1 MMPHYL
7 LHPVGSHGDV
17 HPFVGLGRELLRR
30 GRRVTVFTAEPFR
43 GLVEGSGLAFTPTA
57 SADDYRAVV
66 HDPGLW
72 HPSKS
77 LRVLFGGER
86 AARSLRASYEAMAAQ
101 VDPAN
106 PRKTVV
112 VSGSL
117 GLSARVLHD
126 KFKVPLATVHLQPGS
141 LLSVVDPPRFP
152 DGNTLPRWLPHW
164 ARRAVYLAADR
175 LVMDRLLSPS
185 VNGLRQELGLPK
197 VKRIFGPWRHSPER
211 LILAFPAWYA
221 SAPDWPA
228 HAVHTNFPRFDQ
240 SGDAKLSPE
249 LSAFLAAGS
258 PPIAATFGTAMRQA
272 GAAFRVAVDAFSKLD
287 VRGLILAKAGEQIP
301 TGLPATVFH
310 AEYAPFSQVF
320 SRCAAVIHH
329 GGIGT
334 SAQTLTAGV
343 PHLIRPM
350 AFDQPDNAARLARL
364 GVARSLPVA
373 EFTPGAVAAALRH
386 LLDSPAVAAACKTH
400 AARLA
405 GAEPGERAMADAV
418 EAMN

>member
-1 MMPHYL
+1 MHFL

-17 HPFVGLGRELLRR
+17 HPFVGLGRELRRR

-43 GLVEGSGLAFTPTA
+43 GLVEANGLDFTPTA
-57 SADDYRAVV
+57 TADDYHAVV
-66 HDPGLW
+66 HDPDLW

-86 AARSLRASYEAMAAQ
+86 AARALRASYAAMAAH
-101 VDPAN
+101 VDPAA
-106 PRKTVV
+106 PRRTVV

-117 GLSARVLHD
+117 GLSARVVHD
-126 KFKVPLATVHLQPGS
+126 KWRVPLATVHLQPGS

-164 ARRAVYLAADR
+164 TRRAVYYAADR

-211 LILAFPAWYA
+211 LILTFPAWYA
-221 SAPDWPA
+221 TAADWPA

-240 SGDAKLSPE
+240 SGEADVSSELDRF
-249 LSAFLAAGS
+249 LSAG
-258 PPIAATFGTAMRQA
+258 PPPVAVTFGTAMRQA
-272 GAAFRVAVDAFSKLD
+272 GAAFRAAVGAFNKLN

-301 TGLPATVFH
+301 ADLPATVFH

-334 SAQTLTAGV
+334 SAQTLAAGV
-343 PHLIRPM
+343 PHLVRPM
-350 AFDQPDNAARLARL
+350 AFDQPDNAARLASL
-364 GVARSLPVA
+364 GVARSLAPA
-373 EFTPGAVAAALRH
+373 KFSPDAVAAALKH
-386 LLDSPAVAAACKTH
+386 LLASPAVAAACRVNAT
-400 AARLA
+400 RLA
-405 GAEPGERAMADAV
+405 GADPGERAMADAV
-418 EAMN
+418 EALA